1 MTTLESRFESRI
13 RGFAHDIPQLRRQ
26 LAEASDPVDAAG
38 LRAAIARLEEEEA
51 DYLLRTAPYI
61 REYAAT
67 GAPHDPGAAAGPA
80 SMDGYVRV
88 TGASR
93 RNNVFQRYLADVER
107 SVEAIAAA
115 GMMDAEPTD
124 KHYACECGAALVVVQ
139 REATMVC
146 TACGRCVP
154 SVDECGNLTYEQEV
168 TQDVV
173 KYFAYKRMN
182 HFCEWLNSLQAR
194 ENTEVPQDVIDAV
207 KAEFKKARV
216 STRAD
221 IKPSKVREYLKKL
234 KLNKYYEHTHH
245 ICNVLNGV
253 PAPKLPPEL
262 EERLKR
268 MFAEIQEPFEKVC
281 PPTRTNFLSY
291 GYCIFKICELLG
303 EDQYLPLLPLL
314 KSSEKLYA
322 QDQIWKGICKELR
335 WEFIRS
341 V

>member
-1 MTTLESRFESRI
+1 MTTLESRFEGRI
-13 RGFAHDIPQLRRQ
+13 REFARARDSLP
-26 LAEASDPVDAAG
+26 A
-38 LRAAIARLEEEEA
+38 LRAALDSSPEEDKLRERIVALESNAEEIE
-51 DYLLRTAPYI
+51 YLLRTAPYI
-61 REYAAT
+61 REYAT
-67 GAPHDPGAAAGPA
+67 TTAAGGG
-80 SMDGYVRV
+80 SHGMGGFVHV
-88 TGASR
+88 TGASN
-93 RNNVFQRYLADVER
+93 RNNVFQRYLADVEN
-107 SVEAIAAA
+107 VPEAIVAA
-115 GMMDAEPTD
+115 GLLDPQSSDE
-124 KHYACECGAALVVVQ
+124 HYACPNCQTALTVIT
-139 REATMVC
+139 REATLVC
-146 TACGRCVP
+146 TGCGRCAAH
-154 SVDECGNLTYEQEV
+154 SDDCGHLTYEQEV

-194 ENTEVPQDVIDAV
+194 ENTEVPVEVVEAV

-216 STRAD
+216 STRAE
-221 IKPSKVREYLKKL
+221 IKPTKVREFLKKL
-234 KLNKYYEHTHH
+234 KLNKFYEHTHH

-268 MFAEIQEPFEKVC
+268 MFAEIQEPFERAC

-291 GYCIFKICELLG
+291 SYVLYKFCELLG
-303 EDQYLPLLPLL
+303 EDSYLPLLPLL

-322 QDQIWKGICKELR
+322 QDQIWRKICKELR